1 MPLRKVQR
9 LAESDLHAI
18 VARRNGSPAAAD
30 MAARGT
36 PGVPGSQAGSGK
48 AQGTGSGN
56 DPSTSIKMKT
66 CRVCKTKFNP
76 RTSTQVVCCTACAYA
91 KVSADK
97 ARKEAKARRDGLERI
112 KTKAQWM
119 KEAQASFNKFIR
131 ARDKAAGHPCIS
143 SGRALD
149 WSGNA
154 VDAGHYRS
162 VGSAPHLRFHEDNC
176 HAQSKQD
183 NRYGSGCAVEYRAGL
198 IARIGLVRVE
208 ALEADQSVKKYTID
222 DLRAIKK
229 KYAARAR
236 ELAKDGL

>member
-1 MPLRKVQR
+1 MSKMLRLTALQFQHR
-9 LAESDLHAI
+9 MDA
-18 VARRNGSPAAAD
+18 RNGSTTSVDVAAGKAP
-30 MAARGT
+30 R
-36 PGVPGSQAGSGK
+36 VSGSQAGSGK